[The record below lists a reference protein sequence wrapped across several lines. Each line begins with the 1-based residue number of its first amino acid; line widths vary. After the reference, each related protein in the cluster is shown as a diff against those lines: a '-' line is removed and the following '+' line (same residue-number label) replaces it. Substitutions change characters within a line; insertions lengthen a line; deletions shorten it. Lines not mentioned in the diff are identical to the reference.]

1 MKIMRW
7 LGIAIGA
14 GFFLLGATAIALY
27 AYFDGEKI
35 KAEITRQ
42 VMTKTQRELVI
53 TAPVKLSFWP
63 NVGIVLGKTSLSEP
77 NSKSTFLTVDSAR
90 VSVAVMPLFA
100 GQARVNGIA
109 ADGLRV
115 TLVKRKDGTMNTA
128 DLSQLSGKNKD
139 EDKDENVGAGKT
151 ALSQLDIADIALTN
165 AHVVWQDEQAGS
177 QTTLA
182 RLNITTGQVLAE
194 SQQQTIVVEDV
205 VLKNVDFVHKNNV
218 TRSAL
223 GFEGLAFS
231 ADEVNAN
238 GQLKTVLAKAL
249 TLSTRQFIQRDDITG
264 NMTRAQGVSLT
275 SDQMTVDVLQGT
287 VQVNALML
295 KNKQLTQQDGKT
307 GVTTRLDDVDF
318 SAAHLAAHQPKQTL
332 AIDKFAFIAKG
343 QRGSN
348 AFAIDLTAPKLNITP
363 DKVTGQTIQLAV
375 QWAGSGRQTRAKI
388 KLEGVEG
395 TLSQARIARMALDAE
410 SKSGPAILSV
420 NLTTSVSAN
429 LAEQVFSLPNVVGSL
444 VMSSPAMPMKKVNLP
459 LNGRAQIDL
468 KKQHGN
474 LILAT
479 QFDESKIFV
488 DAQANKFS
496 PLDLRFGFKADRLNM
511 DKYFP
516 PKPPAAVA
524 DEGNS
529 VAEKS
534 APLNFSAI
542 RGLNMQGTIQIG
554 ALQIQNLKF
563 AQFNAN
569 LNVAN
574 NRLLISPLRA
584 NLYGGSMNGS
594 LTVDAQDNRVVI
606 KQSLLGVRVHPLL
619 MDLANKDIL
628 EGTGT
633 VSLDVAGRGASVDA
647 LKKSLTGSA
656 SIALRDGA
664 IKGINLAQKL
674 RDLKNKL
681 ALNKATATD
690 NTQAS
695 RKEEKTDFSEMTASF
710 QLNKGVAHN
719 NDLFAKSPF
728 LRLTGEGDVDIGL
741 GQINYLAKA
750 RVVNT
755 SSGQD
760 GKNADQVAGVT
771 VPVRITGPLDKITWK
786 IEFAKAIGD
795 LIKEKTEARVDAKK
809 QEIKQKI
816 DEKKDAL
823 KQKATDQLKDKLK
836 GLFGQ

>member
-1 MKIMRW
+1 
-7 LGIAIGA
+7 
-14 GFFLLGATAIALY
+14 
-27 AYFDGEKI
+27 
-35 KAEITRQ
+35 
-42 VMTKTQRELVI
+42 
-53 TAPVKLSFWP
+53 
-63 NVGIVLGKTSLSEP
+63 
-77 NSKSTFLTVDSAR
+77 
-90 VSVAVMPLFA
+90 
-100 GQARVNGIA
+100 
-109 ADGLRV
+109 
-115 TLVKRKDGTMNTA
+115 
-128 DLSQLSGKNKD
+128 
-139 EDKDENVGAGKT
+139 
-151 ALSQLDIADIALTN
+151 
-165 AHVVWQDEQAGS
+165 
-177 QTTLA
+177 
-182 RLNITTGQVLAE
+182 
-194 SQQQTIVVEDV
+194 
-205 VLKNVDFVHKNNV
+205 
-218 TRSAL
+218 
-223 GFEGLAFS
+223 
-231 ADEVNAN
+231 
-238 GQLKTVLAKAL
+238 
-249 TLSTRQFIQRDDITG
+249 
-264 NMTRAQGVSLT
+264 
-275 SDQMTVDVLQGT
+275 
-287 VQVNALML
+287 
-295 KNKQLTQQDGKT
+295 
-307 GVTTRLDDVDF
+307 
-318 SAAHLAAHQPKQTL
+318 
-332 AIDKFAFIAKG
+332 
-343 QRGSN
+343 
-348 AFAIDLTAPKLNITP
+348 
-363 DKVTGQTIQLAV
+363 
-375 QWAGSGRQTRAKI
+375 
-388 KLEGVEG
+388 
-395 TLSQARIARMALDAE
+395 
-410 SKSGPAILSV
+410 
-420 NLTTSVSAN
+420 
-429 LAEQVFSLPNVVGSL
+429 
-444 VMSSPAMPMKKVNLP
+444 MSSPAMPMKKVNLP
-459 LNGRAQIDL
+459 LNGRAKIDL
-468 KKQHGN
+468 KKQNGN
-474 LILAT
+474 LVLAT

-516 PKPPAAVA
+516 PKSPATVA
-524 DEGNS
+524 NQGNS

-563 AQFNAN
+563 AQFSAN
-569 LNVAN
+569 LNAAN
-574 NRLLISPLRA
+574 NRLLISPVRA
-584 NLYGGSMNGS
+584 SLYGGSMNGS

-606 KQSLLGVRVHPLL
+606 KQSLQGIRVHPLL
-619 MDLANKDIL
+619 MDLAKKDIL

-633 VSLDVAGRGASVDA
+633 VNVDVAGRGASVDA

-690 NTQAS
+690 DTQAS

-786 IEFAKAIGD
+786 IEFSKAIGD
-795 LIKEKTEARVDAKK
+795 LMKEKTEARADAKK